1 MRCNHLQTKLTR
13 RLFFTLVLTT
23 MFIGTTW
30 ASAVGLNQNNS
41 GTNFE
46 EQQTLTVTG
55 KVTSLLNGFGLP
67 GVSVVIKGTQ
77 TGTATSSSGNYTI
90 DVPGLDA
97 VLIFSFIGYET
108 QEVVVSGRSVI
119 NSSFLVYIML
129 YIS

>member
-55 KVTSLLNGFGLP
+55 KVTSSLNGFGLP

-77 TGTATSSSGNYTI
+77 TGTATSVAVTI
-90 DVPGLDA
+90 LLMCRG
-97 VLIFSFIGYET
+97 
-108 QEVVVSGRSVI
+108 
-119 NSSFLVYIML
+119 
-129 YIS
+129 